1 MNLLRHP
8 VLGAIMAL
16 VLVLTGQSMAIARG
30 TPGPSGQIELCTGTG
45 PVMVSVD
52 ENGQPVGPPH
62 ICPDAAATVFA
73 AHWDGDARAARR
85 EARALVVRPA
95 DAAPV
100 IAAQTPAP
108 QARGPPVLS

>member
-1 MNLLRHP
+1 
-8 VLGAIMAL
+8 MAL

-62 ICPDAAATVFA
+62 ICPDAATALFA
-73 AHWDGDARAARR
+73 AHWDGDTRTARPV
-85 EARALVVRPA
+85 ARALVLRPA
-95 DAAPV
+95 GLAPV
-100 IAAQTPAP
+100 IAAQSPAP
-108 QARGPPVLS
+108 QARGPPVMS